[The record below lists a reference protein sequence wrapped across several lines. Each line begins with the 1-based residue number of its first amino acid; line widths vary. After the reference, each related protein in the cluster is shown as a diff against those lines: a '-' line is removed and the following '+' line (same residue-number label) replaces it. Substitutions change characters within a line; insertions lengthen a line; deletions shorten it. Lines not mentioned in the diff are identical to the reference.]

1 MTGLPQL
8 VVVGRVLG
16 THGTNG
22 QLRVQVQSDIPHRFD
37 AGEVLYL
44 EEKPHRIASSAPFRS
59 GQMLV
64 HFQEVNTLSTA
75 RPMVGEWLTAPEVEA
90 PPLAEGDYFHYQIIG
105 LRTITEDGEELGQVR
120 EIISTGSND
129 VYLVSNGN
137 AEILI
142 PAIAEVIREINLG
155 EGVMVVRLMEGLR

>member
-1 MTGLPQL
+1 MKGHPQL

-16 THGTNG
+16 TRGTNG
-22 QLRVQVQSDIPHRFD
+22 QLCVQVHSDVPHRFD

-44 EEKPHRIASSAPFRS
+44 EEKLLRIASSVPFRS
-59 GQMLV
+59 DQMLIY
-64 HFQEVNTLSTA
+64 FQDVETVSAA
-75 RPMVGEWLTAPEVEA
+75 RSLVGQWLTAPEVEA
-90 PPLAEGDYFHYQIIG
+90 PQLDEGDYFHYQIIG
-105 LRTITEDGEELGQVR
+105 LRTITEDGEELGEVR

-129 VYLVSNGN
+129 VYLVSDGN

-155 EGVMVVRLMEGLR
+155 EGIMVVLLMEGLR